1 MPKSIMKSILVSID
15 RSSDSTPAM
24 ELALR
29 WAIRF
34 DAGLVAVGFIDEI
47 GIEVA
52 QEYLYREG
60 HIASVNPPLIA
71 RVQQDYKRILEQYA
85 ARCAAAG
92 ASCTTPSDI
101 GLSLDRVALR
111 GPAARPDRDGPA
123 ARPGA
128 RLRGPAGSGPGPHP
142 QEQPSPRRDRAAA
155 SGHGPSEG
163 EILVA
168 YDGSLQSARALYAA
182 VFSVLGSDVK
192 VHVVSVA
199 AGAVGRR
206 CRGGRG
212 PRVPAPA
219 PGRRDRPPDR
229 VPTTSPAT
237 VLLDQVGRLGAG
249 LIVMGAYGE
258 PVLREF
264 FLGSVSRT
272 LLKES
277 PVPVFLAH

>member
-71 RVQQDYKRILEQYA
+71 RVQQDYKRVLEQYA

-92 ASCTTPSDI
+92 ASCTTPSDV
-101 GLSLDRVALR
+101 GLSLDRVLFEAQRHDLIVMDRLR
-111 GPAARPDRDGPA
+111 VLVPGFEGPQAQNLGRILKNSPRPVVIVPPQAART
-123 ARPGA
+123 
-128 RLRGPAGSGPGPHP
+128 
-142 QEQPSPRRDRAAA
+142 E
-155 SGHGPSEG
+155 EG
-163 EILVA
+163 EIVVA

-199 AGAVGRR
+199 AARSDAVSAADAALSFLRLHQVDAIAHPIESR
-206 CRGGRG
+206 D
-212 PRVPAPA
+212 VPSA
-219 PGRRDRPPDR
+219 
-229 VPTTSPAT
+229 

>member
-29 WAIRF
+29 WAIQF

-85 ARCAAAG
+85 SRCAAAG
-92 ASCTTPSDI
+92 ASCTTPSDV
-101 GLSLDRVALR
+101 GLSLDRVLFEAQRHDLIVM
-111 GPAARPDRDGPA
+111 D
-123 ARPGA
+123 
-128 RLRGPAGSGPGPHP
+128 RLRILVPGFEGPQAQDLGRILKN
-142 QEQPSPRRDRAAA
+142 SPRPVVIVPPQAVRTE
-155 SGHGPSEG
+155 EG

-199 AGAVGRR
+199 PARTDAEQAADAALAFLRLHQVDTIAHPIESRD
-206 CRGGRG
+206 
-212 PRVPAPA
+212 VPAA
-219 PGRRDRPPDR
+219 
-229 VPTTSPAT
+229 

>member
-52 QEYLYREG
+52 QEYLYKEG

-71 RVQQDYKRILEQYA
+71 RVHQDYKRVLEQYA
-85 ARCAAAG
+85 ARCSAAG
-92 ASCTTPSDI
+92 ASCTTPSDV
-101 GLSLDRVALR
+101 GLSLARVLFEAQRHDLIVM
-111 GPAARPDRDGPA
+111 D
-123 ARPGA
+123 
-128 RLRGPAGSGPGPHP
+128 RLRVLVPGFEGPQAQDLGRILKN
-142 QEQPSPRRDRAAA
+142 SPRPVVIVPPQAVRTE
-155 SGHGPSEG
+155 EG

-199 AGAVGRR
+199 NARAEAEKAADAALAFLRLHQVDAIAHPVESRD
-206 CRGGRG
+206 
-212 PRVPAPA
+212 VPAA
-219 PGRRDRPPDR
+219 
-229 VPTTSPAT
+229 

-249 LIVMGAYGE
+249 LVVMGAYGE